1 MMIRAYRF
9 AGQAPIGTIVVRIVR
24 AGDRI
29 EGFILDIEE
38 PRSDEPVYPSE
49 QKPMD
54 QVWRLVENKLADMPG
69 ARVLVEMEAGV
80 DWDPAWGEIRG

>member
-1 MMIRAYRF
+1 MIRAYRF
-9 AGQAPIGTIVVRIVR
+9 AGQAPIGSIVVRIVR

-29 EGFILDIEE
+29 EGFIRDVEE
-38 PRSDEPVYPSE
+38 SGSEESVYPSE

-80 DWDPAWGEIRG
+80 DWNPAWGEMRG